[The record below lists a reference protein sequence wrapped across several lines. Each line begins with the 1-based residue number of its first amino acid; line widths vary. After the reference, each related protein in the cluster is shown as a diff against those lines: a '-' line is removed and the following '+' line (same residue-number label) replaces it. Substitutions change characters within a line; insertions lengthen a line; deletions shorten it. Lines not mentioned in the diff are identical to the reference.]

1 MAKKDVDVRFN
12 LIDNFTSSFNKTIGT
27 LTAGTKKAQN
37 AWKSVEKVG
46 EGITGVGTKMTAA
59 VTAPLVGLGVASA
72 SEFGEVDKSLK
83 LVQQTMGSTD
93 AEAKVLE
100 GSIKSAASNSVY
112 GMQDAADAALNYA
125 RQGFKAAEAADMIAP
140 AMDLAAGTATDL
152 SIVTGGV
159 GNALKIF
166 SDQELKANDAT
177 NMLAK
182 AQAQANTTVQDL
194 FDAMSTA
201 GPMLDSVGWSFK
213 DLAVV
218 TDVFGDAGI
227 SGSEGATALK
237 TGLARLASPAA
248 DGRAAMK
255 ELGLSFFDSTGK
267 MDDMLTMQKKLHESF
282 AGLTDQEK
290 MSAASAIFGKNQM
303 AKWMTL
309 IEQSPDTFAKYS
321 QGLEEAGNAAN
332 EMANALLSGPGGAV
346 EKLKS
351 SFDVFKYTVGDT
363 VANAVTPAV
372 EKVTG
377 LLDAFNNMDAAQQT
391 QIVLWLAV
399 IAVIGPGIAL
409 FGKFVSTIGSAGV
422 GINRMIGIASRAA
435 GGFTKLHSGIG
446 LAKAATAALPSPVAV
461 VLAALTALAVILIS
475 IITHFDVF
483 KAGINASS
491 PTFEKLNES
500 FSQLKSTLQPV
511 LETVKE
517 FAPVV
522 VDVFGTTVAGA
533 CGVAISAFAGLLS
546 GVITIVSGIIETIKG
561 ITTFLTG
568 VFTGDWE
575 TAWNG
580 IAGIFSG
587 IVNTITGVIQGL
599 VNGIKGIVDGIKGL
613 SSVGKGS
620 SSTTSA
626 TTIPG
631 RAIGDRS
638 WRGGLVQV
646 HERGGEILDLP
657 RGTRIYPHDVSMR
670 MAKGGQSQMINIP
683 KLADQIIVREE
694 ADIDRIGDRLV
705 QKIRKS
711 SENRGGYSYAAD
723 MA

>member
-1 MAKKDVDVRFN
+1 MSKRDVDVRFN

-37 AWKSVEKVG
+37 AWKSVEKFG
-46 EGITGVGTKMTAA
+46 EGISSVGTKMTAA

-72 SEFGEVDKSLK
+72 AEFGEVDKSLK

-93 AEAKVLE
+93 AESKILE
-100 GSIKSAASNSVY
+100 KSIKSAASNSVY
-112 GMQDAADAALNYA
+112 GMQDAADAALNFA
-125 RQGFKAAEAADMIAP
+125 RQGFSAAEAADMIAP

-152 SIVTGGV
+152 SVVTGGV
-159 GNALKIF
+159 GNAMKIF
-166 SDQELKANDAT
+166 ADQGLKAIDASD
-177 NMLAK
+177 MLAK

-194 FDAMSTA
+194 FDSMSTA

-248 DGRAAMK
+248 DGAAAMK
-255 ELGLSFFDSTGK
+255 SLGLSFFDSNGK

-303 AKWMTL
+303 GKWLTL
-309 IEQSPDTFAKYS
+309 IEQSPDTFEKYS
-321 QGLEEAGNAAN
+321 QGLEASGSAAN
-332 EMANALLSGPGGAV
+332 KMANALLSGPGGAV

-351 SFDVFKYTVGDT
+351 SFDVLKYTVGDT
-363 VANAVTPAV
+363 VANAVTPFV
-372 EKVTG
+372 EKVTN
-377 LLDAFNNMDAAQQT
+377 LMDAFNNMDAAQQR
-391 QIVLWLAV
+391 QIVKWLAV
-399 IAVIGPGIAL
+399 AASVGPGIMML
-409 FGKFVSTIGSAGV
+409 GKFVSTLGTAGV
-422 GINRMIGIASRAA
+422 SINRMIGIASRAA
-435 GGFTKLHSGIG
+435 GGFKQLHTSIG
-446 LAKAATAALPSPVAV
+446 LAKAVTAALTSPVAV
-461 VLAALTALAVILIS
+461 VMSLLAAFAVVLLS
-475 IITHFDVF
+475 IATHFDVF
-483 KAGINASS
+483 KAGINSSS
-491 PTFEKLNES
+491 PTFESLKKS
-500 FSQLKSTLQPV
+500 FSQLKETLQPI
-511 LETVKE
+511 LNLVKE
-517 FAPVV
+517 FAPVFAN
-522 VDVFGTTVAGA
+522 VFGTVVAGA

-546 GVITIVSGIIETIKG
+546 GVITIVSGIIQTIKG

-575 TAWNG
+575 TAWKG
-580 IAGIFSG
+580 IVDIFSG
-587 IVNTITGVIQGL
+587 IVNTLVGLIQGI
-599 VNGIKGIVDGIKGL
+599 VNAIKGVVDGIKGITKL
-613 SSVGKGS
+613 SGGGASAESVVS
-620 SSTTSA
+620 V
-626 TTIPG
+626 PG
-631 RAIGDRS
+631 RAIGDSS

-657 RGTRIYPHDVSMR
+657 RGTRIYPHDVSMQ
-670 MAKGGQSQMINIP
+670 MAKSGQGQTVNIP
-683 KLADQIIVREE
+683 KLADQIVVREE

>member
-1 MAKKDVDVRFN
+1 MSKRNVDVCFN

-27 LTAGTKKAQN
+27 LTSGTKRAQN
-37 AWKSVEKVG
+37 AWKSVEKFG
-46 EGITGVGTKMTAA
+46 EGITGMGTKMTAA
-59 VTAPLVGLGVASA
+59 VTAPLTGLAVASA

-93 AEAKVLE
+93 AESKILE
-100 GSIKSAASNSVY
+100 KSIKSAASNSVY
-112 GMQDAADAALNYA
+112 GMQDAADAALNFA
-125 RQGFKAAEAADMIAP
+125 RQGFSAAEAADMIAP

-152 SIVTGGV
+152 SVVTGGV
-159 GNALKIF
+159 GNAMKIF
-166 SDQELKANDAT
+166 ADQGLKAIDASD
-177 NMLAK
+177 MLAK

-194 FDAMSTA
+194 FDSMSTA

-248 DGRAAMK
+248 DGAAAMK
-255 ELGLSFFDSTGK
+255 SLGLSFFDSNGK

-303 AKWMTL
+303 GKWLTL
-309 IEQSPDTFAKYS
+309 IEQSPDTFEKYS
-321 QGLEEAGNAAN
+321 QGLEASGSAAN
-332 EMANALLSGPGGAV
+332 KMANALLSGPGGAV

-351 SFDVFKYTVGDT
+351 SFDVLKYTVGDT
-363 VANAVTPAV
+363 VANAVTPFG
-372 EKVTG
+372 EKVTN
-377 LLDAFNNMDAAQQT
+377 LMAAFNNMDAAQQR
-391 QIVLWLAV
+391 QIVKWLAV
-399 IAVIGPGIAL
+399 AASVGPSIMML
-409 FGKFVSTIGSAGV
+409 GKFVSTLGTAGV
-422 GINRMIGIASRAA
+422 SINRMIGIASRAA
-435 GGFTKLHSGIG
+435 GGFKQLHTSIG
-446 LAKAATAALPSPVAV
+446 LAKAVTAALTSPVAV
-461 VLAALTALAVILIS
+461 VMSLLAAFAVVLLS
-475 IITHFDVF
+475 IATHFDVF
-483 KAGINASS
+483 KAGINSSS
-491 PTFEKLNES
+491 PTFESLKKS
-500 FSQLKSTLQPV
+500 FSQLKETLQPI
-511 LETVKE
+511 LNLVKE
-517 FAPVV
+517 FAPVFAN
-522 VDVFGTTVAGA
+522 VFGTVVAGA

-546 GVITIVSGIIETIKG
+546 GVITIVSGIIQTIKG

-575 TAWNG
+575 TAWKG
-580 IAGIFSG
+580 IVDIFSG
-587 IVNTITGVIQGL
+587 IVNTLVGLIQGI
-599 VNGIKGIVDGIKGL
+599 VNAIKGVVDGIKGITKL
-613 SSVGKGS
+613 SGGGASAESVVS
-620 SSTTSA
+620 V
-626 TTIPG
+626 PG
-631 RAIGDRS
+631 RAIGDSS

-657 RGTRIYPHDVSMR
+657 RGTRIYPHDVSMQ
-670 MAKGGQSQMINIP
+670 MAKSGQGQTVNIP
-683 KLADQIIVREE
+683 KLADQIVVREE

>member
-12 LIDNFTSSFNKTIGT
+12 LIDNFTSSFNKTMKT
-27 LTAGTKKAQN
+27 LMSGTKRAQN
-37 AWKSVEKVG
+37 AWKSVEKFG
-46 EGITGVGTKMTAA
+46 EGITGMGTKMTAA
-59 VTAPLVGLGVASA
+59 VTAPLAGLAVASA

-100 GSIKSAASNSVY
+100 SSIKTAASNSVY
-112 GMQDAADAALNYA
+112 GMQDAADAALNFA
-125 RQGFKAAEAADMIAP
+125 RQGFSAAQAADMIAP

-152 SIVTGGV
+152 SVVTGGV
-159 GNALKIF
+159 GNAMKIF
-166 SDQELKANDAT
+166 SDQGLRANDAA

-194 FDAMSTA
+194 FDSMSTA

-248 DGRAAMK
+248 DGRSAMK

-303 AKWMTL
+303 GKWLTL
-309 IEQSPDTFAKYS
+309 IEQSPDTFEKYS
-321 QGLEEAGNAAN
+321 QGLEASGSAAN

-351 SFDVFKYTVGDT
+351 SFDVLKYTVGDT
-363 VANAVTPAV
+363 VANAVTPFV
-372 EKVTG
+372 EKVTN
-377 LLDAFNNMDAAQQT
+377 LMDAFNNMDAAQQR
-391 QIVLWLAV
+391 QIVKWLAV
-399 IAVIGPGIAL
+399 AASVGPGIMML
-409 FGKFVSTIGSAGV
+409 GKFVSTLGTAGV
-422 GINRMIGIASRAA
+422 SINRMIGIASRAA
-435 GGFTKLHSGIG
+435 GGFKQLTTSIG
-446 LAKAATAALPSPVAV
+446 LAKAVTAAFTSPVAV
-461 VLAALTALAVILIS
+461 VMSLLAAFAVVLIS
-475 IITHFDVF
+475 IATHFDVF
-483 KAGINASS
+483 KAGINSSS
-491 PTFEKLNES
+491 PTFESLKKS
-500 FSQLKSTLQPV
+500 FSQLKETLQPI
-511 LETVKE
+511 LNLVKE
-517 FAPVV
+517 FAPVFAN
-522 VDVFGTTVAGA
+522 VFGTVVAGA

-546 GVITIVSGIIETIKG
+546 GVITIVSGIIQTIKG

-575 TAWNG
+575 MAWKG
-580 IAGIFSG
+580 IVDIFSG
-587 IVNTITGVIQGL
+587 IVNTLVGLIQGI
-599 VNGIKGIVDGIKGL
+599 VNAIKGVVDGIKGVTKL
-613 SSVGKGS
+613 SGSGASAESVVS
-620 SSTTSA
+620 V
-626 TTIPG
+626 PG
-631 RAIGDRS
+631 RAIGDSS

-657 RGTRIYPHDVSMR
+657 RGTRIYPHDVSMQ
-670 MAKGGQSQMINIP
+670 MAKSGQGQTVNIP
-683 KLADQIIVREE
+683 KLADQIIIREE
-694 ADIDRIGDRLV
+694 ADIDRLGERLARKI
-705 QKIRKS
+705 QKS
-711 SENRGGYSYAAD
+711 AGNRGGYSFSGN

>member
-12 LIDNFTSSFNKTIGT
+12 LIDNFTSSFNKTMKT
-27 LTAGTKKAQN
+27 LMSGTKRAQN
-37 AWKSVEKVG
+37 AWKSVEKFG
-46 EGITGVGTKMTAA
+46 EGITGMGTKMTAA
-59 VTAPLVGLGVASA
+59 VTAPLAGLAVASA

-100 GSIKSAASNSVY
+100 SSIKTAASNSVY
-112 GMQDAADAALNYA
+112 GMQDAADAALNFA
-125 RQGFKAAEAADMIAP
+125 RQGFSAAQAADMIAP

-152 SIVTGGV
+152 SVVTGGV
-159 GNALKIF
+159 GNAMKIF
-166 SDQELKANDAT
+166 SDQGLRANNAA

-194 FDAMSTA
+194 FDSMSTA

-248 DGRAAMK
+248 DGRSAMK

-303 AKWMTL
+303 GKWLTL
-309 IEQSPDTFAKYS
+309 IEQSPDTFEKYS
-321 QGLEEAGNAAN
+321 QGLEASGSAAN

-351 SFDVFKYTVGDT
+351 SFDVLKYTVGDT
-363 VANAVTPAV
+363 VANAVTPFV
-372 EKVTG
+372 EKVTN
-377 LLDAFNNMDAAQQT
+377 LMDAFNNMDAAQQR
-391 QIVLWLAV
+391 QIVKWLAV
-399 IAVIGPGIAL
+399 AASVGPGIMML
-409 FGKFVSTIGSAGV
+409 GKFVSTLGTAGV
-422 GINRMIGIASRAA
+422 SINRMIGIASRAA
-435 GGFTKLHSGIG
+435 GGFKQLHTSIG
-446 LAKAATAALPSPVAV
+446 LAKAVTAAFTSPVAV
-461 VLAALTALAVILIS
+461 VMSLLAAFAVVLIS
-475 IITHFDVF
+475 IATHFDVF
-483 KAGINASS
+483 KAGINSSS
-491 PTFEKLNES
+491 PTFESLKKS
-500 FSQLKSTLQPV
+500 FSQLKETLQPI
-511 LETVKE
+511 LNLVKE
-517 FAPVV
+517 FAPVFAN
-522 VDVFGTTVAGA
+522 VFGTVVAGA

-546 GVITIVSGIIETIKG
+546 GVITIVSGIIQTIKG

-575 TAWNG
+575 MAWKG
-580 IAGIFSG
+580 IVDIFSG
-587 IVNTITGVIQGL
+587 IVNTLVGLIQGI
-599 VNGIKGIVDGIKGL
+599 VNAIKGVVDGIKGVTKL
-613 SSVGKGS
+613 SGSGASAESVVS
-620 SSTTSA
+620 V
-626 TTIPG
+626 PG
-631 RAIGDRS
+631 RAIGDSS

-657 RGTRIYPHDVSMR
+657 RGTRIYPHDVSMQ
-670 MAKGGQSQMINIP
+670 MAKSGQGQTVNIP
-683 KLADQIIVREE
+683 KLADQIIIREE
-694 ADIDRIGDRLV
+694 ADIDRLGERLARKI
-705 QKIRKS
+705 QKS
-711 SENRGGYSYAAD
+711 AGNRGGYSFSGN

>member
-1 MAKKDVDVRFN
+1 MSKRDVDVRFN

-37 AWKSVEKVG
+37 AWKSVEKFG
-46 EGITGVGTKMTAA
+46 EGISSVGTKMTAA
-59 VTAPLVGLGVASA
+59 VTAPLVGVGVASA

-83 LVQQTMGSTD
+83 LVQQTMRSTD

-100 GSIKSAASNSVY
+100 SSIKTAASNSVY
-112 GMQDAADAALNYA
+112 GMQDAADAALNFA
-125 RQGFKAAEAADMIAP
+125 RQGFSAAQAADMIAP

-152 SIVTGGV
+152 SVVTGGV
-159 GNALKIF
+159 GNAMKIF
-166 SDQELKANDAT
+166 SDQGLKANDAA

-194 FDAMSTA
+194 FDSMSTA

-248 DGRAAMK
+248 DGRSVMK

-267 MDDMLTMQKKLHESF
+267 MDDMLTMQNKLHDSF

-303 AKWMTL
+303 GKWLTL

-391 QIVLWLAV
+391 QIVRWLAV

-446 LAKAATAALPSPVAV
+446 LAKAATAALTLPVAV

-546 GVITIVSGIIETIKG
+546 GVVTIVSGIIETIKG

-670 MAKGGQSQMINIP
+670 MAKGGQSQAINIP

>member
-1 MAKKDVDVRFN
+1 MSKRDVDVRFN

-37 AWKSVEKVG
+37 AWKSVEKFG
-46 EGITGVGTKMTAA
+46 EGISSVGTKMTAA

-72 SEFGEVDKSLK
+72 AEFGEVDKSLK

-93 AEAKVLE
+93 SEAKILE
-100 GSIKSAASNSVY
+100 KSIKSAASNSVY
-112 GMQDAADAALNYA
+112 GMQDAADAALNFA
-125 RQGFKAAEAADMIAP
+125 RQGFSAAEAADMIAP

-152 SIVTGGV
+152 SVVTGGV
-159 GNALKIF
+159 GNAMKIF
-166 SDQELKANDAT
+166 SDQGLKAIDASD
-177 NMLAK
+177 MLAK

-194 FDAMSTA
+194 FDSMSTA

-237 TGLARLASPAA
+237 TGLAKLASPAA
-248 DGRAAMK
+248 DGAAAIK
-255 ELGLSFFDSTGK
+255 SLGLSFFDSNGK
-267 MDDMLTMQKKLHESF
+267 MDDMLTMQKKLHDSF
-282 AGLTDQEK
+282 SGLNDQER
-290 MSAASAIFGKNQM
+290 MSAASAIFGKEQM
-303 AKWMTL
+303 GKWLTL
-309 IEQSPDTFAKYS
+309 IEQSPDTFEKYS
-321 QGLEEAGNAAN
+321 QGLEASGSAAN

-351 SFDVFKYTVGDT
+351 SFDVLKYTVGDT
-363 VANAVTPAV
+363 VANAVTPFV
-372 EKVTG
+372 EKVTN
-377 LLDAFNNMDAAQQT
+377 LMDAFNNMDAAQQR
-391 QIVLWLAV
+391 QIVEWLAV
-399 IAVIGPGIAL
+399 AASVGPGIMML
-409 FGKFVSTIGSAGV
+409 GKFVSTLGTAGV
-422 GINRMIGIASRAA
+422 SINRMIGIASRAA
-435 GGFTKLHSGIG
+435 GGFKQLHTSIG
-446 LAKAATAALPSPVAV
+446 LAKAVTAAFTSPVAV
-461 VLAALTALAVILIS
+461 VMSLLAAFAVVLIS
-475 IITHFDVF
+475 IATHFDVF
-483 KAGINASS
+483 KAGINSSS
-491 PTFEKLNES
+491 PTFESLKKS
-500 FSQLKSTLQPV
+500 FSQLKETLQPI
-511 LETVKE
+511 LNLVKE
-517 FAPVV
+517 FAPVFAN
-522 VDVFGTTVAGA
+522 VFGTVVAGA

-546 GVITIVSGIIETIKG
+546 GVITIVSGIIQTIKG

-575 TAWNG
+575 TAWKG
-580 IAGIFSG
+580 IVDIFSG
-587 IVNTITGVIQGL
+587 IVNTLVGLIQGI
-599 VNGIKGIVDGIKGL
+599 VNAIKGVVDGIKGITKL
-613 SSVGKGS
+613 SGGGASAESVVS
-620 SSTTSA
+620 VPS
-626 TTIPG
+626 
-631 RAIGDRS
+631 RAIGDSS

-657 RGTRIYPHDVSMR
+657 RGTRIYPHDVSMQ
-670 MAKGGQSQMINIP
+670 MAKSGQGQTVNIP

>member
-227 SGSEGATALK
+227 SGSESATALK

-255 ELGLSFFDSTGK
+255 ELGLSFFDSTGQ
-267 MDDMLTMQKKLHESF
+267 MDDMLTMQKKLHDSF

-303 AKWMTL
+303 GKWLTL

-321 QGLEEAGNAAN
+321 QGLEDSGNAAN
-332 EMANALLSGPGGAV
+332 EMANALLSGPGGAI
-346 EKLKS
+346 EKIKS

-363 VANAVTPAV
+363 VANAVTPCV
-372 EKVTG
+372 EKVTN

-391 QIVLWLAV
+391 QIVRWLAV

-409 FGKFVSTIGSAGV
+409 FGKLVSTIGSAGV
-422 GINRMIGIASRAA
+422 GINRMIGIASKAA

-446 LAKAATAALPSPVAV
+446 LAKAATAALTSPIAV
-461 VLAALTALAVILIS
+461 VLAILAALAVILVS

-491 PTFEKLNES
+491 PTFEKLKES
-500 FSQLKSTLQPV
+500 FSQLKATLQPV

-522 VDVFGTTVAGA
+522 ADVFGTAVAGA

-587 IVNTITGVIQGL
+587 IVNTIYGVIQGL

-613 SSVGKGS
+613 SSLGKGS
-620 SSTTSA
+620 SSSASA

-631 RAIGDRS
+631 RAIGDSS

>member
-12 LIDNFTSSFNKTIGT
+12 LIDNFTSSFNKTMKT
-27 LTAGTKKAQN
+27 LMSGTKRAQN
-37 AWKSVEKVG
+37 AWKSVEKFG
-46 EGITGVGTKMTAA
+46 EGITGMGTKMTAA
-59 VTAPLVGLGVASA
+59 VTAPLAGLAVASA

-100 GSIKSAASNSVY
+100 SSIKTAASNSVY
-112 GMQDAADAALNYA
+112 GMQDAADAALNFA
-125 RQGFKAAEAADMIAP
+125 RQGFSAAQAADMIAP

-152 SIVTGGV
+152 SVVTGGV
-159 GNALKIF
+159 GNAMKIF
-166 SDQELKANDAT
+166 SDQGLRANDAA

-194 FDAMSTA
+194 FDSMSTA

-248 DGRAAMK
+248 DGRSAMK

-303 AKWMTL
+303 GKWLTL
-309 IEQSPDTFAKYS
+309 IEQSPDTFEKYS
-321 QGLEEAGNAAN
+321 QGLEASGSAAN

-351 SFDVFKYTVGDT
+351 SFDVLKYTVGDT
-363 VANAVTPAV
+363 VANAVTPFV
-372 EKVTG
+372 EKVTN
-377 LLDAFNNMDAAQQT
+377 LMDAFNNMDAAQQR
-391 QIVLWLAV
+391 QIVKWLAV
-399 IAVIGPGIAL
+399 AASVGPGIMML
-409 FGKFVSTIGSAGV
+409 GKFVSTLGTAGV
-422 GINRMIGIASRAA
+422 SINRMIGIASRAA
-435 GGFTKLHSGIG
+435 GGFKQLHTSIG
-446 LAKAATAALPSPVAV
+446 LAKAVTAAFTSPVAV
-461 VLAALTALAVILIS
+461 VMSLLAAFAVVLIS
-475 IITHFDVF
+475 IATHFDVF
-483 KAGINASS
+483 KAGINSSS
-491 PTFEKLNES
+491 PTFESLKKS
-500 FSQLKSTLQPV
+500 FSQLKETLQPI
-511 LETVKE
+511 LNLVKE
-517 FAPVV
+517 FAPVFAN
-522 VDVFGTTVAGA
+522 VFGTVVAGA

-546 GVITIVSGIIETIKG
+546 GVITIVSGIIQTIKG

-575 TAWNG
+575 MAWKG
-580 IAGIFSG
+580 IVDIFSG
-587 IVNTITGVIQGL
+587 IVNTLVGLIQGI
-599 VNGIKGIVDGIKGL
+599 VNAIKGVVDGIKGVTKL
-613 SSVGKGS
+613 SGSGASAESVVS
-620 SSTTSA
+620 V
-626 TTIPG
+626 PG
-631 RAIGDRS
+631 RAIGDSS

-657 RGTRIYPHDVSMR
+657 RGTRIYPHDVSMQ
-670 MAKGGQSQMINIP
+670 MAKSGQGQTVNIP
-683 KLADQIIVREE
+683 KLADQIIIREE
-694 ADIDRIGDRLV
+694 ADIDRLGERLARKI
-705 QKIRKS
+705 QKS
-711 SENRGGYSYAAD
+711 AGNRGGYSFSGN